1 MDGVDSFGQEGPNLP
16 TPPTAGQMQKQAA
29 RKRTF
34 EELPKPDIYRSY
46 RQAAPGIRAARP
58 PPHSIVGITKLAPS
72 FTPLGQRAVT
82 VLVRV

>member
-1 MDGVDSFGQEGPNLP
+1 MDSFGQEGPNLP

-46 RQAAPGIRAARP
+46 RHPEP
-58 PPHSIVGITKLAPS
+58 PVAVALMVPVLAP
-72 FTPLGQRAVT
+72 RVT
-82 VLVRV
+82 DDRLLVSP

>member
-1 MDGVDSFGQEGPNLP
+1 VDGVDSFGQEGPNLP

-46 RQAAPGIRAARP
+46 RHLGAALDAWLARA
-58 PPHSIVGITKLAPS
+58 
-72 FTPLGQRAVT
+72 
-82 VLVRV
+82 